1 MAERKHVDWEGVERD
16 YSAGLLSLRELA
28 EKYGTKE
35 GTIRSRAKVHDWSR
49 DLSKKIYQ
57 KVEQISRKEISRSS
71 SRSELS
77 STEREIVQAN
87 ACAIVSIK
95 FKHQKSINRVNNL
108 VDTLFEEIEELSE
121 HKNADNLPVRVDMT
135 KKLMDTLRI
144 SIDKERQA
152 FGITDAPTPTD
163 DAIRD
168 LLKGLNKNALNT
180 QTTFDLDDDE

>member
-1 MAERKHVDWEGVERD
+1 MAERKQVDWEGVERD
-16 YSAGLLSLRELA
+16 YSAGILTLREIGSKYGVSHVAIQKKADKLSWTRDLGAKIAKEA
-28 EKYGTKE
+28 EK
-35 GTIRSRAKVHDWSR
+35 RSYQNLVTNKVTN
-49 DLSKKIYQ
+49 KTT
-57 KVEQISRKEISRSS
+57 EKEI
-71 SRSELS
+71 
-77 STEREIVQAN
+77 IDAN
-87 ACAIVSIK
+87 AQAIVSVK
-95 FKHQKSINRVNNL
+95 LNHRKSIKRVNDL
-108 VDTLFEEIEELSE
+108 VDTLFEEIEELST

-163 DAIRD
+163 DAIKD

>member
-1 MAERKHVDWEGVERD
+1 MAERKQVDWEGVERD
-16 YSAGLLSLRELA
+16 YSSGLLSLRELA
-28 EKYGTKE
+28 DKYGVAHQVIARKAKKE
-35 GTIRSRAKVHDWSR
+35 DWSR
-49 DLSKKIYQ
+49 DLSAKIAKAVDKKLGDKQ
-57 KVEQISRKEISRSS
+57 VGDTLGDSKKATEKEII
-71 SRSELS
+71 EVNAQALVIVKLS
-77 STEREIVQAN
+77 HRK
-87 ACAIVSIK
+87 SIK
-95 FKHQKSINRVNNL
+95 RVNDL
-108 VDTLFEEIEELSE
+108 VDTLFEEIEELST

-163 DAIRD
+163 DAIKD

>member
-1 MAERKHVDWEGVERD
+1 MVERKQVDWEGVERD
-16 YSAGLLSLRELA
+16 YSAGILTLREIGSKYGVSHVAIQKKADKLSWTRDLGAKIAKEA
-28 EKYGTKE
+28 EK
-35 GTIRSRAKVHDWSR
+35 RSYQNLVTNKVT
-49 DLSKKIYQ
+49 SKTT
-57 KVEQISRKEISRSS
+57 EKEI
-71 SRSELS
+71 
-77 STEREIVQAN
+77 IDAN
-87 ACAIVSIK
+87 AQALVNVKLNHRKSIK
-95 FKHQKSINRVNNL
+95 RVNDL
-108 VDTLFEEIEELSE
+108 VDTLFEEIEELST

-163 DAIRD
+163 DAIKD